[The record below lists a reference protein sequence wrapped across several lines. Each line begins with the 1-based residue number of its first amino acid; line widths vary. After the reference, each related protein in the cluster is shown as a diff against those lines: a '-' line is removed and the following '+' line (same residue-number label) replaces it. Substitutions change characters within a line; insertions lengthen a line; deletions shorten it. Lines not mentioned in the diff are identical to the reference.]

1 MFALLLQVIA
11 NGLLIGSIYGL
22 AALGLTLVWGIMD
35 VVNLAHGEFIL
46 VGAYLCYWLFAGWGI
61 SPLVSFALS
70 IPLGVLFGWLV
81 HVVLIR
87 QVVGKPALTTLL
99 LTFGLSILLNNLM
112 LNIFTPDVR
121 MIRWSQQSILVG
133 PLVLPSTRLIAFGI
147 VLLLTA
153 ALYLFLERTY
163 PGRGIRALMQDA
175 EAAAALG
182 VNTARILLL
191 SFVIGTIFAVVAG
204 ALVSVVLPFEPASAL
219 PLAIVAFVV
228 VVVGGLGRPLG
239 AMLGGILVGTVESF
253 TGTFISQAYAPAT
266 VSFLLILFLL
276 VRPAGLFGTTVR

>member
-1 MFALLLQVIA
+1 MASLVAQVIA

-46 VGAYLCYWLFAGWGI
+46 IGAYLCYGLFVGWGV
-61 SPLVSFALS
+61 SPLVAFLLC
-70 IPLGVLFGWLV
+70 IPAGVVLGWLI
-81 HVVLIR
+81 HMVLIR

-99 LTFGLSILLNNLM
+99 LTFGLSIALNNLM
-112 LNIFTPDVR
+112 LNLFTPDVR
-121 MIRWSQQSILVG
+121 MLRWLPQSVLLG
-133 PLVLPSTRLIAFGI
+133 PLVLPATRLIALGV
-147 VLLLTA
+147 VLVMTA
-153 ALYLFLERTY
+153 ALHLFLERTY
-163 PGRGIRALMQDA
+163 PGRAIRALMQDA
-175 EAAAALG
+175 EAAASLG
-182 VNTARILLL
+182 VNTGRILLL
-191 SFVIGTIFAVVAG
+191 SFIIGTTFAILSG
-204 ALVSVVLPFEPASAL
+204 ALISVVLPFEPASGVSL
-219 PLAIVAFVV
+219 GITGFVV

-239 AMLGGILVGTVESF
+239 AMLGGALVGMVESF